1 MLYPLK
7 TQGSFLTQNNLPA
20 ESVAKSRLLTEMIAK
35 GDRRI
40 VVRDLDGGV
49 HFHGSFQNVS
59 LLRGA
64 LEGIKERRL
73 GKMAKQEAGLICEI
87 YEEVFQHRFFT
98 GRSETLYKYEGIG
111 CIYWHMVSKLLVAAR
126 EALAQ
131 ALEDGTDEALLRRLR
146 EQYNEIRAG
155 LGTHKTPA
163 EYGAVPMDP
172 YSHTPGFAGAQ
183 QPGMTGQVKEDF
195 IARMGELGVQ
205 VRGGEIHFVQQLMT
219 GNEFLDGPSTFHY
232 WDVSG
237 EAHTLQLEGGMLA
250 FTYCQ
255 VPVVVHR
262 AGQREVRVASSDG
275 RAQVFEGCGLDRTVS
290 KKIFQRTG
298 EIRRLDV
305 FFDFARKQG

>member
-1 MLYPLK
+1 VHNLALMLEGQVAVLSSGALSSEEAADLLSALRNSPLYRADQHSYMLYPLK

-131 ALEDGTDEALLRRLR
+131 ALEDGT
-146 EQYNEIRAG
+146 
-155 LGTHKTPA
+155 
-163 EYGAVPMDP
+163 
-172 YSHTPGFAGAQ
+172 
-183 QPGMTGQVKEDF
+183 
-195 IARMGELGVQ
+195 
-205 VRGGEIHFVQQLMT
+205 
-219 GNEFLDGPSTFHY
+219 
-232 WDVSG
+232 
-237 EAHTLQLEGGMLA
+237 
-250 FTYCQ
+250 
-255 VPVVVHR
+255 
-262 AGQREVRVASSDG
+262 
-275 RAQVFEGCGLDRTVS
+275 
-290 KKIFQRTG
+290 
-298 EIRRLDV
+298 
-305 FFDFARKQG
+305 